1 MHIRWETPEQAE
13 ELFRAAGA
21 LMKSLGMLPV
31 PHNFELCFRYLQGTG
46 PALVKAFDDCVQH
59 NRAADPDFTQEV
71 LRQHVG
77 PDAEISQITSTL
89 ELHLKQLVVA
99 LTTTRETSAAF
110 DNSLSVATL
119 QLSEVEVPP
128 ELTLLINSITTATQR
143 MVETNR
149 TLDQHVRSSAQEMSV
164 LRNKV
169 ELLRTES
176 LMDALTGLAN
186 RRSFDNALEVSAA
199 EAHGGQGP
207 LSILMCDI
215 DHFKKFNDTWGH
227 QTGDQVLRLVAGR
240 VSDCVKATDVAAR
253 YGGEELSVILPRT
266 SLADA
271 VKVAERIRV
280 LVEQRE
286 IVKKATGERLGSVT
300 LSIGCAQLRPGEE
313 AVEMLARADAH
324 LYEAKR
330 TGRNRVCSEASST
343 GVTEPATR
351 SGCVKAAA
359 DGLMLL
365 DAANF

>member
-1 MHIRWETPEQAE
+1 MHMRWETPQMAE
-13 ELFRAAGA
+13 DLYRTAGA
-21 LMKSLGMLPV
+21 LMKSNRMLPV
-31 PHNFELCFRYLQGTG
+31 PHNFELCFRYLQGTT

-59 NRAADPDFTQEV
+59 NRAADPDFTLEL

-77 PDAEISQITSTL
+77 PGAEISQITSTL

-99 LTTTRETSAAF
+99 LTTTSDNSAAF
-110 DNSLSVATL
+110 DSSLSIATL
-119 QLSEVEVPP
+119 QLSQVEVPP
-128 ELTLLINSITTATQR
+128 ELSLLINSITTATQR

-149 TLDQHVRSSAQEMSV
+149 KLDQHVRSSAQEVSV
-164 LRNKV
+164 LRSKV

-186 RRSFDNALEVSAA
+186 RRSFDNSLQVAASEAL
-199 EAHGGQGP
+199 GGQGP

-227 QTGDQVLRLVAGR
+227 QTGDQVLRLVAGC
-240 VSDCVKATDVAAR
+240 VSGCVKTTDVAAR

-271 VKVAERIRV
+271 VNVAERIRV
-280 LVEQRE
+280 LVEQRQ
-286 IVKKATGERLGSVT
+286 IVKKSSGERLGSVT

-330 TGRNRVCSEASST
+330 TGRNRVCSEASSPA
-343 GVTEPATR
+343 VTEPATR
-351 SGCVKAAA
+351 SSLA
-359 DGLMLL
+359 
-365 DAANF
+365 